1 MEIGACRRWPGRQI
15 PAYRQTDRQLACT
28 LDLLLL
34 LLCVFSSAAAVDGYH
49 AGAEDERPP
58 GAAASCPFD
67 QGDVGA
73 VGLMSCGHRGI

>member
-15 PAYRQTDRQLACT
+15 PAYRQDSQTDT
-28 LDLLLL
+28 HLLLL
-34 LLCVFSSAAAVDGYH
+34 LHCVVSSAAAIGGYH

-67 QGDVGA
+67 PGDVGA